1 VIEANRSNSRRILP
15 KREDC
20 LHNRTK
26 DISERLPARVF
37 IEVQDKGMKY
47 KSVPEASMFSY
58 AILSRKQILFCQI

>member
-37 IEVQDKGMKY
+37 IEVQDKGMK
-47 KSVPEASMFSY
+47 
-58 AILSRKQILFCQI
+58 